1 MLKLVRTTA
10 SKAGLPPGSPVF
22 VGEKVTDTFGISMVE
37 YGPEHFSLVTHD
49 HPEEIVTGQGPETTT
64 WIRVHGLHDARTVE
78 AFCLKFNLHPLT
90 IEDILHTGQ
99 RPKID
104 QYENYLFLVINL
116 INYDNTTQEMS
127 MEQLSFILGRNLL
140 ISFHEKDGDVFLPVL
155 DRIKANKGRIRK
167 MGAGYL
173 AYSLLDTVI
182 DNFFSV
188 LEKIGEEIE
197 ELEDDLIAAP
207 SPETLQ
213 SIHFLKRE
221 MILLRKSVWP
231 LREIISGLQRDETP
245 FLDRTIHPFL
255 KDLYDHTIQ
264 ILDTV
269 ETFRDIISGMI
280 DIYLSSVSNRMNEV
294 MKVLTMFAVIFIPLT
309 FIAGVY
315 GMNFNTAQSPF
326 NMPEL
331 NWYFG
336 YPFALGL
343 MVATVIVMLCYFRRK
358 KWV

>member
-1 MLKLVRTTA
+1 VLKLVRTTA

-22 VGEKVTDTFGISMVE
+22 VGEKVAAAFGISVVE
-37 YGPEHFSLVTHD
+37 YGPEHFSVAVCNR
-49 HPEEIVTGQGPETTT
+49 PEEAGKTRAAGANT
-64 WIRVHGLHDARTVE
+64 WIRVHGLHDAAAVE
-78 AFCLKFNLHPLT
+78 ALCLRFGLHPLT

-104 QYENYLFLVINL
+104 YYEDYLFLVINL
-116 INYDNTTQEMS
+116 VSHDKESGEMS
-127 MEQLSFILGRNLL
+127 MEQISLILGRDLL
-140 ISFHEKDGDVFLPVL
+140 ISFQEKDSAIFAPVL
-155 DRIKANKGRIRK
+155 DRIRANKGRIRK

-173 AYSLLDTVI
+173 AYSLLDTVV
-182 DNFFSV
+182 DSFFAV

-197 ELEDDLIAAP
+197 DLEEELIAAP
-207 SPETLQ
+207 SPDTLQ

-221 MILLRKSVWP
+221 MILLRKSIWP
-231 LREIISGLQRDETP
+231 LREIINGLQRDESQ
-245 FLDRTIHPFL
+245 FLDGAVLPFL

-269 ETFRDIISGMI
+269 ETFRDIIAGMI
-280 DIYLSSVSNRMNEV
+280 DIYLSAVSNRMNEV
-294 MKVLTMFAVIFIPLT
+294 MKVLTMFAVVFIPLT

-315 GMNFNTAQSPF
+315 GMNFNPGRSPF

-343 MVATVIVMLCYFRRK
+343 MASTVLVMLLYFRRK

>member
-1 MLKLVRTTA
+1 MLKLVKTT
-10 SKAGLPPGSPVF
+10 SRKAGLPPGSPVF
-22 VGEKVTDTFGISMVE
+22 IGEKVTETFGLDMVDYDAE
-37 YGPEHFSLVTHD
+37 SLSLSTPVRLDEFH
-49 HPEEIVTGQGPETTT
+49 QLKETPSNT
-64 WIRVHGLHDARTVE
+64 WIRVHGLHDAE
-78 AFCLKFNLHPLT
+78 AVDTFCLRFGLHPLT

-104 QYENYLFLVINL
+104 HYDDYLFLVINL
-116 INYDNTTQEMS
+116 IKYDDTSREMN
-127 MEQLSFILGRNLL
+127 MEQISFVLGPRYL
-140 ISFHEKDGDVFLPVL
+140 ITFHEKDDDIFDVVL
-155 DRIKANKGRIRK
+155 DRLQSNKGRSRK
-167 MGAGYL
+167 MGVDYL
-173 AYSLLDTVI
+173 LYSLLDRVV

-197 ELEDDLIAAP
+197 ELEEELIAEP

-213 SIHFLKRE
+213 SIHALKRE

-231 LREIISGLQRDETP
+231 LREVINGLQRDETA
-245 FLDRTIHPFL
+245 FLGDSIRVYL

-264 ILDTV
+264 VLDTV

-294 MKVLTMFAVIFIPLT
+294 MKVLTIFAVIFIPLT
-309 FIAGVY
+309 FIAGLY
-315 GMNFNTAQSPF
+315 GMNFNTSQSPF

-336 YPFALGL
+336 YPFALFL
-343 MVATVIVMLCYFRRK
+343 MAATASAMLFYFKKK
-358 KWV
+358 KWF

>member
-1 MLKLVRTTA
+1 MLKLVRTTS

-22 VGEKVTDTFGISMVE
+22 IGERVSAAFGISVVE
-37 YGPEHFSLVTHD
+37 YDPEHFSVVTCD
-49 HPEEIVTGQGPETTT
+49 QPEQVKTERGREKNT
-64 WIRVHGLHDARTVE
+64 WFRVHGLHDARTVE
-78 AFCLKFNLHPLT
+78 AFCLQFGLHPLT

-104 QYENYLFLVINL
+104 HYDDYLFLVINL
-116 INYDNTTQEMS
+116 VSRDNNTEEMS
-127 MEQLSFILGRNLL
+127 MEQISLILGRNTL
-140 ISFHEKDGDVFLPVL
+140 ISFQEKESDIFTPVL
-155 DRIKANKGRIRK
+155 DRIRANKGRIRK
-167 MGAGYL
+167 LGVGYL
-173 AYSLLDTVI
+173 AYSLLDTVV
-182 DNFFSV
+182 DNFFSI
-188 LEKIGEEIE
+188 LEKIGEEVEDLEE
-197 ELEDDLIAAP
+197 ELIAVP
-207 SPETLQ
+207 SPKTLQ

-221 MILLRKSVWP
+221 MILLRKSIWP
-231 LREIISGLQRDETP
+231 LREIISGLQRDETQ
-245 FLDRTIHPFL
+245 FLDRTISPFL

-264 ILDTV
+264 ILETV

-309 FIAGVY
+309 FISGVY
-315 GMNFNTAQSPF
+315 GMNFNTQQSPF

-343 MVATVIVMLCYFRRK
+343 MTATVLVMLCYFRKK
-358 KWV
+358 KWM